1 MRPESYTSR
10 PPTLRSAC
18 AGGRRLRYRRW
29 IAVDVS
35 HARAPAVQPGVQGEP
50 AAPRPESR
58 RVPPVLVLGWLGI
71 ATIGL
76 NTLRLGGFA
85 ISDGIFFLLG
95 GVLIFKL
102 LVGHESGLAPPR
114 MRQASH
120 LVLLGSIL
128 LLTAGVLSSF
138 GSWDAEESL
147 LIVARLAYVTLVWF
161 WMLRTIVPTR
171 RALDVLLSGW
181 RWGVIAISVVALL
194 GQIGVLNVSQ
204 QNAEN
209 RQTAFSG
216 HPNDLA
222 GYLAV
227 GLPILLMNLPR
238 HPEHSRRR
246 RTLGRMAALALAVYG
261 ISTTGSM
268 TAFLAGGVAVVS
280 TLAISALIPPMEGER
295 RRLHPLSVMAGAVA
309 AVVGL
314 TLLASSDLPLLE
326 RFERLESGD
335 SYVES
340 SASHRARLN
349 AAVVNRFDD
358 WLVVGVGMDAASLS
372 AAELT
377 ADPILMGGVHNM
389 YLKVLFEAGLPG
401 LIGVLVIQLA
411 TFRCAFRLVIH
422 SRDTALYPVAVGLT
436 GAAAGACFYALFAPI
451 LFQRYFW
458 LPIGM
463 IWCLWAL
470 RREELRRQSA
480 AVVAEAQAVAPR
492 RTAAPRSAPAIGGP
506 TAPG

>member
-18 AGGRRLRYRRW
+18 VGRRRLRYRRW

-58 RVPPVLVLGWLGI
+58 HVPAVLVLGWLGT

-85 ISDGIFFLLG
+85 ISDGVFFLLG

-102 LVGHESGLAPPR
+102 LVGHESGLAPPH

-138 GSWDAEESL
+138 GSWNAEESL

-194 GQIGVLNVSQ
+194 GQIGVLNVSE

-209 RQTAFSG
+209 RQTAFFG
-216 HPNDLA
+216 HPNNLA
-222 GYLAV
+222 GYLTV

-261 ISTTGSM
+261 IATTGSM

-280 TLAISALIPPMEGER
+280 TLAISALIPPTEGQR

-335 SYVES
+335 SHIES
-340 SASHRARLN
+340 SASSRARLN
-349 AAVVNRFDD
+349 AAVVNRLDD
-358 WLVVGVGMDAASLS
+358 WLVVGVGMDEASLF

-377 ADPILMGGVHNM
+377 EGPVQMGVHNM

-422 SRDTALYPVAVGLT
+422 TRDTALYPVAVGLT
-436 GAAAGACFYALFAPI
+436 GAAAGACFFALFGPI
-451 LFQRYFW
+451 LFNRYFW

-480 AVVAEAQAVAPR
+480 AAVAEAQAVAPR
-492 RTAAPRSAPAIGGP
+492 RTAARPSVPAIGPPSAEG
-506 TAPG
+506 

>member
-1 MRPESYTSR
+1 
-10 PPTLRSAC
+10 
-18 AGGRRLRYRRW
+18 
-29 IAVDVS
+29 
-35 HARAPAVQPGVQGEP
+35 
-50 AAPRPESR
+50 
-58 RVPPVLVLGWLGI
+58 VLVLGWLGI

-95 GVLIFKL
+95 GALIFKL
-102 LVGHESGLAPPR
+102 LVGNESGLAPPR
-114 MRQASH
+114 MRQASQ
-120 LVLLGSIL
+120 LVLLGAVL

-138 GSWDAEESL
+138 GSWNTEGSL

-194 GQIGVLNVSQ
+194 GQIGLINVSE
-204 QNAEN
+204 QNPEN

-246 RTLGRMAALALAVYG
+246 RTLGRSAALALAVYG

-280 TLAISALIPPMEGER
+280 TLAITALIPPTEGER

-314 TLLASSDLPLLE
+314 TLLATSDLPLLE

-340 SASHRARLN
+340 SASHRAKLN

-358 WLVVGVGMDAASLS
+358 WLVVGVGMDETSVF

-377 ADPILMGGVHNM
+377 EDAIRMGSVHNM

-422 SRDTALYPVAVGLT
+422 TRDTALYPVAVGLT
-436 GAAAGACFYALFAPI
+436 GAAAGAWFFALFGPI
-451 LFQRYFW
+451 LFHRYFW

-480 AVVAEAQAVAPR
+480 AAVAEAQAVAPR
-492 RTAAPRSAPAIGGP
+492 RTAARPSVPAIGPPSAEG
-506 TAPG
+506 